1 MPQHTIKSKA
11 EKKRIVL
18 AEPATSKA
26 KKVGFLKVP
35 IHLSN
40 GPQRLP
46 NKESEYIHRSRPV
59 AAPLSKGQVQAIAAY
74 KRGVGLPEIA
84 KSTGLPSQ
92 TLIKTL
98 KTEGLSEETH
108 KQELE
113 QLEIWYK
120 NRRNP

>member
-35 IHLSN
+35 IHLSK

-46 NKESEYIHRSRPV
+46 INESEYIHRSRPV
-59 AAPLSKGQVQAIAAY
+59 AAPLSKGQVQAIAAW
-74 KRGVGLPEIA
+74 KRGANLPTIAQSSGLPI
-84 KSTGLPSQ
+84 G
-92 TLIKTL
+92 TLVKTL
-98 KTEGLSEETH
+98 KTVGLSEETH